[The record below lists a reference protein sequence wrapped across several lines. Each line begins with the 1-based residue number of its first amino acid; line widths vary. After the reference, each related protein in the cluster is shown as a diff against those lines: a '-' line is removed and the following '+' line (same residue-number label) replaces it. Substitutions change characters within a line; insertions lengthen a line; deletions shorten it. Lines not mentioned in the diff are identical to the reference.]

1 MTLLDKVHEQFREA
15 ADLATRSLPVIDKYL
30 VKLAQETASRV
41 VVGGKVLLMGNGG
54 SAADAQHIAGEFVVK
69 LNSERAALPA
79 LALTTDASVM
89 TAAAND
95 YGYVEVFARQIQ
107 ALCNVNDLVVA
118 LSTSGNSPNVVR
130 ALETARERRIFT
142 AAFLGGDGGEAARHA
157 DVQIIIPSTNP
168 QRIQELHGIM
178 GHVWVALVEDLVF
191 SAAPR

>member
-1 MTLLDKVHEQFREA
+1 MSLMEKVHEQFREA
-15 ADLATRSLPVIDKYL
+15 ADLVTRSLPVIDKYL
-30 VKLAQETASRV
+30 VQLAQETASRI

-69 LNSERAALPA
+69 LNYERAALPA
-79 LALTTDASVM
+79 LALTSDASVV

-95 YGYVEVFARQIQ
+95 YGYAEVFTRQIE

-130 ALETARERRIFT
+130 GLEVARERRVVT

-157 DVQIIIPSTNP
+157 DIPIIIPSTDP

-178 GHVWVALVEDLVF
+178 GHVWVTLVEELVF
-191 SAAPR
+191 RGAR

>member
-1 MTLLDKVHEQFREA
+1 MTLIDKVHEQFREA

-69 LNSERAALPA
+69 LNYERAALPA
-79 LALTTDASVM
+79 IALTTDPSVL

-95 YGYVEVFARQIQ
+95 YGYAEIFARQIQ
-107 ALCNVNDLVVA
+107 ALCNVNDLAVA

-142 AAFLGGDGGEAARHA
+142 AAFLGGDGGEAARQA
-157 DVQIIIPSTNP
+157 DIQIIIPSTNP
-168 QRIQELHGIM
+168 QRIQELHAIM
-178 GHVWVALVEDLVF
+178 GHVWVTLVEDLVF
-191 SAAPR
+191 RGAR

>member
-1 MTLLDKVHEQFREA
+1 MPLMDKVHEQFREA

-30 VKLAQETASRV
+30 VQLAQETASRI

-79 LALTTDASVM
+79 MALTTDASVV

-95 YGYVEVFARQIQ
+95 YGYAEVFARQIE

-130 ALETARERRIFT
+130 ALETAQERRVLT

-157 DVQIIIPSTNP
+157 DIPIIIPSTNP
-168 QRIQELHGIM
+168 QRIQELHAIM
-178 GHVWVALVEDLVF
+178 GHVWVTLVEELVF
-191 SAAPR
+191 RGAG

>member
-1 MTLLDKVHEQFREA
+1 MTLIEKVHEQFREA
-15 ADLATRSLPVIDKYL
+15 ADLATRSLPVMDKYL

-69 LNSERAALPA
+69 LNYERAALPA
-79 LALTTDASVM
+79 LALTTDPSVV

-95 YGYVEVFARQIQ
+95 FGYAEIFARQIQ

-118 LSTSGNSPNVVR
+118 LSTSGNSPNIVR

-157 DVQIIIPSTNP
+157 DIQIIIPSNNP
-168 QRIQELHGIM
+168 QRIQELHAIM
-178 GHVWVALVEDLVF
+178 GHVWAALVEELVF
-191 SAAPR
+191 SGAR

>member
-1 MTLLDKVHEQFREA
+1 MTLIEKVHEQFREA
-15 ADLATRSLPVIDKYL
+15 ADLATRSLPVVDKYL
-30 VKLAQETASRV
+30 VKLAEETASRV

-69 LNSERAALPA
+69 LNYERAALPA
-79 LALTTDASVM
+79 LALTTDPSVV

-95 YGYVEVFARQIQ
+95 FGYAEIFARQIQ

-118 LSTSGNSPNVVR
+118 LSTSGNSPNIVR

-157 DVQIIIPSTNP
+157 DVQIIIPSNNP
-168 QRIQELHGIM
+168 QRIQELHAIM
-178 GHVWVALVEDLVF
+178 GHVWAALVEELVF
-191 SAAPR
+191 SGAR